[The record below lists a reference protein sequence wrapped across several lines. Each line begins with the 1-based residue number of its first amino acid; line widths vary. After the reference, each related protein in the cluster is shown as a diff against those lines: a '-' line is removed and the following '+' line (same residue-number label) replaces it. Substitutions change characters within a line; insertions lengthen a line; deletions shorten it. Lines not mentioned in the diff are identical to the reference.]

1 VSSLIRTDK
10 EPAHFYQVWRLPRA
24 QGLPPTCKQKAFVD
38 EERRGKLRL
47 VASPTGKAGALTIR
61 QDARI
66 YLSLLDPQQ

>member
-1 VSSLIRTDK
+1 MSRLIRTDK

-61 QDARI
+61 QDARG
-66 YLSLLDPQQ
+66 DRF